1 MKTTRQEHRD
11 RLNHFSAE
19 CTELGNKIMDVLPM
33 KEGQPYSKM
42 DVMKSVLANAAVLKS
57 LLQSISE
64 DLGHNGTEETPVT
77 SVIAKLAALIEG
89 FKIAVSYRICEDLH
103 SESKDS

>member
-1 MKTTRQEHRD
+1 MKTTNQEHQD
-11 RLNHFSAE
+11 RLNKFSDE
-19 CTELGNKIMDVLPM
+19 CKELCNKIIDVLPM
-33 KEGQPYSKM
+33 EVGQHYSKM

-64 DLGHNGTEETPVT
+64 DLGHNGTEETQVT
-77 SVIAKLAALIEG
+77 SVIAKLQALIGG